1 MAHAPSMPE
10 GLSRIL
16 VRGTNWVGDT
26 VMSLPAI
33 KELRRLFPSAHM
45 SLWCPDGLTAL
56 WTATGIPDQLISFSA
71 NSGGPLKRSF
81 RMRKRIASENFD
93 LVVLFQ
99 NAFESAFTAWLAGIP
114 LRVGYGTDLRGSLL
128 STRVPLTE
136 EIRLKHQVFYYL
148 AITDFLA
155 EIFQA
160 STARGTATPDC
171 SISLDVQIIATA
183 RDMLLSGNLNLNR
196 PVFCLCPGSVNSD
209 AKRWPAD
216 YFAELA
222 DLLMQADGQVVF
234 LGASQEYE
242 LIETIRSLMQNRG
255 SVNLAGTAD
264 MTTAMA
270 VMSLAAAVIS
280 NDTGSAHLATA
291 ARALTLTIFGPTSPG
306 ATAPYGPRSYTI
318 QGDATCAPCRHF
330 ECPLPA
336 QPCMRS
342 IKPSSV
348 YRKVQEIGGSPPFL
362 KGGLSGN
369 CSALGKAMNCL

>member
-1 MAHAPSMPE
+1 MTGASGDLTRAYDKKMTPHNLNMPGKPSHV
-10 GLSRIL
+10 L

-33 KELRRLFPSAHM
+33 KELRKLFPSAHIT
-45 SLWCPDGLTAL
+45 LWCPDGLTAL
-56 WTATGIPDQLISFSA
+56 WTATGIPDRVISFA
-71 NSGGPLKRSF
+71 PNSGGPLKRSF
-81 RMRKRIASENFD
+81 RMRKRLASEQFD

-114 LRVGYGTDLRGSLL
+114 LRVGYGADLRGPLL
-128 STRVPLTE
+128 SARVPLTK

-155 EIFQA
+155 DIFQA
-160 STARGTATPDC
+160 STAPPETAAPDC
-171 SISLDVQIIATA
+171 SISLDVEIMETA
-183 RDMLLSGNLNLNR
+183 RDMLLSGNPDLNR

-222 DLLMQADGQVVF
+222 DLLVQAGGQVVF
-234 LGASQEYE
+234 LGAPQERD

-264 MTTAMA
+264 MIAAMA
-270 VMSLAAAVIS
+270 IMNHAAAVIS

-291 ARALTLTIFGPTSPG
+291 VGALTLTIFGPTSPG
-306 ATAPYGPRSYTI
+306 ATAPYGPRSHTI
-318 QGDATCAPCRHF
+318 QGHAPCAPCRHF

-342 IKPSSV
+342 IEPRSV
-348 YRKVQEIGGSPPFL
+348 FRKIQEIASGG
-362 KGGLSGN
+362 GH
-369 CSALGKAMNCL
+369 

>member
-1 MAHAPSMPE
+1 MAHAPSVPKNP
-10 GLSRIL
+10 SRIL

-26 VMSLPAI
+26 VMSLPAA

-45 SLWCPDGLTAL
+45 TLWCPAGLTAL
-56 WTATGIPDQLISFSA
+56 WTVTGIPDRVISFSA

-81 RMRKRIASENFD
+81 QMRKRLASEQFD

-114 LRVGYGTDLRGSLL
+114 RRVGYGTDLRAPLL
-128 STRVPLTE
+128 SARVPLTD

-155 EIFQA
+155 EIFRA
-160 STARGTATPDC
+160 STARGAAAPDC
-171 SISLDVQIIATA
+171 SISLNVEILETA
-183 RDMLLSGNLNLNR
+183 RNMLLSENPGLHR

-209 AKRWPAD
+209 AKRWPAV

-222 DLLMQADGQVVF
+222 DLLIHADGQVVF
-234 LGASQEYE
+234 LGAPQERD
-242 LIETIRSLMQNRG
+242 LVETIRSLMKSRG

-264 MTTAMA
+264 MITAMA
-270 VMSLAAAVIS
+270 VMSQAAAVIS

-291 ARALTLTIFGPTSPG
+291 VGALTLTIFGPTSPG
-306 ATAPYGPRSYTI
+306 ATAPYGLRSHTI
-318 QGDATCAPCRHF
+318 KGDAPCSPCHHF
-330 ECPLPA
+330 ECPAPG

-342 IKPSSV
+342 IEPRSV
-348 YRKVQEIGGSPPFL
+348 FDKIQEIA
-362 KGGLSGN
+362 
-369 CSALGKAMNCL
+369 ALG